1 LRLTELV
8 SGIDGQAS
16 GDPEIA
22 GLTADSREVRPGFLF
37 AALAGAKDDGARYI
51 EDALA
56 RGAAAILAGPG
67 VAVDASRA
75 AVIQVAEPRAAFAL
89 LAARVHPGQPP
100 RIAAVTG
107 TNGKTSVASFAAEI
121 AAHAGLR
128 AASLGTLGVRAPGL
142 HRELGHTTPDP
153 VRLHRELEALAQR
166 DIDFLALEASS
177 HGIDQ
182 HRLDGIAIQA
192 AGFTNLS
199 RDHLDYHQDMASYQA
214 AKLGLFTR
222 LVQQDGTAVVNA
234 DEAEGAAFAAAARDR
249 GLTLW
254 TYGRA
259 GDTLMLTRLEP
270 IASGLSLGAL
280 LFGQH
285 YDFELPLLGAFQAHN
300 VLCALGLAVA
310 CGVDAG
316 KAVAA
321 LPHLT
326 GVPGRMQKVAEV
338 GGASIIVDYA
348 HTPDALVTV
357 LTAIRPHVT
366 GKLTC
371 VFGCGGDRDPG
382 KRPLMGAAVAAH
394 ADRAIVT
401 DDNPRS
407 ENPALIRAAAL
418 AACPGGIEIGDRAEA
433 IAAGVAG
440 LGAGDVLVIAGKGH
454 EQGQIVGNVV
464 RPFDDAQV
472 ARSAAASVQA
482 ARRA

>member
-1 LRLTELV
+1 M
-8 SGIDGQAS
+8 SGIDGQVS
-16 GDPEIA
+16 GDREIA

-37 AALAGAKDDGARYI
+37 AALAGARDDGARYI
-51 EDALA
+51 DDALA
-56 RGAAAILAGPG
+56 RGAAAILVGG
-67 VAVDASRA
+67 DVAVDENRV
-75 AVIQVAEPRAAFAL
+75 AVIRTAEPRAAFAR

-100 RIAAVTG
+100 KVAAVTG

-121 AAHAGLR
+121 AAQAGLR
-128 AASLGTLGVRAPGL
+128 AGSLGTLGVRGPGVN
-142 HRELGHTTPDP
+142 RDLGHTTPDP
-153 VRLHRELEALAQR
+153 VRLHRELADLAGR
-166 DIDFLALEASS
+166 EIDFLAIEASS

-199 RDHLDYHQDMASYQA
+199 RDHLDYHRDMAGYRA

-222 LVQQDGTAVVNA
+222 LVQADGTAVVNA
-234 DEAEGAAFAAAARDR
+234 DDAESAAFTQAARDR

-254 TYGRA
+254 TYGRG
-259 GDTLMLTRLEP
+259 GDALMMTRLEP
-270 IASGLSLGAL
+270 VASGLSLGAL
-280 LFGQH
+280 LFGRH
-285 YDFELPLLGAFQAHN
+285 YDFDLPLLGAFQAHN

-310 CGVDAG
+310 CGIDAD
-316 KAVAA
+316 KAIAA

-338 GGASIIVDYA
+338 DGASVIVDYA
-348 HTPDALVTV
+348 HTPDALATV
-357 LTAIRPHVT
+357 LTAIRPHVA
-366 GKLTC
+366 GKLVC

-407 ENPALIRAAAL
+407 EDPATIRAAAL
-418 AACPGGIEIGDRAEA
+418 AACPGAIEIGDRAEA

-440 LGAGDVLVIAGKGH
+440 LARGDVLVIAGKGH
-454 EQGQIVGNVV
+454 EQGQVVGSVV

-472 ARSAAASVQA
+472 ARAAAASVQA

>member
-1 LRLTELV
+1 MA
-8 SGIDGQAS
+8 GIDAQVS

-22 GLTADSREVRPGFLF
+22 GLTADSREVRPGYLF
-37 AALAGAKDDGARYI
+37 AALAGARDDGARYI

-56 RGAAAILAGPG
+56 HGAAAVLVGPG
-67 VAVDASRA
+67 AEVDETRVAVIRSGEARA
-75 AVIQVAEPRAAFAL
+75 VFAR

-100 RIAAVTG
+100 KVAAVTG

-142 HRELGHTTPDP
+142 ARDLGHTTPDP
-153 VRLHRELEALAQR
+153 VRLHRELAALAGR

-182 HRLDGIAIQA
+182 HRLDGIRIQA

-199 RDHLDYHQDMASYQA
+199 RDHLDYHRDMASYRA
-214 AKLGLFTR
+214 AKLALFTT
-222 LVQQDGTAVVNA
+222 LVAGDGTAVINA
-234 DEAEGAAFAAAARDR
+234 DEAAGAAFAEAARER

-259 GDTLMLTRLEP
+259 GDTLMVTRLEP
-270 IASGLSLGAL
+270 VASGLSLGAL
-280 LFGQH
+280 LFGRH
-285 YDFELPLLGAFQAHN
+285 YDVNLPLLGAFQAHN

-310 CGVDAG
+310 CGIDAD
-316 KAVAA
+316 KAIAG

-338 GGASIIVDYA
+338 DGASIIVDYA
-348 HTPDALVTV
+348 HTPDALATV
-357 LTAIRPHVT
+357 LTAIRPHVA
-366 GKLTC
+366 GRLTC

-407 ENPALIRAAAL
+407 EDPAAIRAAAL

-440 LGAGDVLVIAGKGH
+440 LGRGDVLVIAGKGH

-472 ARSAAASVQA
+472 ARAAAASVQA
-482 ARRA
+482 ARRP